1 MTICAGCR
9 VRHLKCD
16 THIPCTECQ
25 KSGRACV
32 RLNVRF
38 RHLVCP
44 SDKATAAESRKYEF
58 CFDSEQT
65 WIDTSGELEFV
76 AESDISAEPSPA
88 YQLEN
93 SKFYDV
99 GHDAETQQAPVDQMP
114 STFIHTSISD
124 TPTTLATIP
133 DDYPPDY
140 LAAVEQASYDSP
152 ADVFLG
158 DASESATQSYQ
169 GPSNPREEHLS
180 DMGRVSPG
188 GVLHTQQLAWP
199 LKSLQEASLFQHFIT
214 HIAPW
219 VCMNADA
226 VSLD

>member
-44 SDKATAAESRKYEF
+44 SEKATATEARKYEF
-58 CFDSEQT
+58 CFESEQT

-76 AESDISAEPSPA
+76 AESDISAEPSPTNE
-88 YQLEN
+88 LEI

-99 GHDAETQQAPVDQMP
+99 GHDAEPRRAPVDQLP
-114 STFIHTSISD
+114 SKFIRTSISN

-152 ADVFLG
+152 VDVFLG
-158 DASESATQSYQ
+158 DALESATQSYQ
-169 GPSNPREEHLS
+169 ETSNLREEHPS
-180 DMGRVSPG
+180 DAGRISPG
-188 GVLHTQQLAWP
+188 RALPTSQLKWP
-199 LKSLQEASLFQHFIT
+199 LKSLQEAQLFQHFIT
-214 HIAPW
+214 HITPW
-219 VCMNADA
+219 VCTN
-226 VSLD
+226 VTPEILD